1 MKFRRVGKGSEAKI
15 ELQMTPMI
23 DVVFQL
29 LVFFLFTFRIA
40 TQEGDFNI
48 KMPLSTYSPS
58 VTINQDSP
66 VFTLHVRLRADA
78 DGRLPGSGGI
88 VVNNERSFDSFEQL
102 HNYVISIIG
111 GHEPGGNAEAEVEL
125 DCDYNLHYEHVIDAI
140 TAVSGYVDRS
150 TGQIERLIERINFAS
165 PQAAGGGR

>member
-1 MKFRRVGKGSEAKI
+1 MKLRHVGTSADSKI

-48 KMPLSTYSPS
+48 KMPLSDYSRNMTDQIENPL
-58 VTINQDSP
+58 
-66 VFTLHVRLRADA
+66 FTMHVRLRADA
-78 DGRLPGSGGI
+78 GGRLPAGGGI
-88 VVNNERSFDSFEQL
+88 VVNGERVLDNFEQL
-102 HNYVISIIG
+102 HNYVIGIL
-111 GHEPGGNAEAEVEL
+111 GGNEPSASADAEVEL

-150 TGQIERLIERINFAS
+150 TDQIQRLVEKIKFTPPKAPPES
-165 PQAAGGGR
+165 

>member
-1 MKFRRVGKGSEAKI
+1 MKFRHIGKSSQAKI

-48 KMPLSTYSPS
+48 KMPLTTFSPNETIDDTVPPL
-58 VTINQDSP
+58 VTM
-66 VFTLHVRLRADA
+66 HVRLRADSGGQLA
-78 DGRLPGSGGI
+78 AAGGI
-88 VVNNERSFDSFEQL
+88 VVNNERVLDDFEEL
-102 HNYVISIIG
+102 HNYVIGVIG
-111 GHEPGGNAEAEVEL
+111 GNEPSAKADAEVEL

-140 TAVSGYVDRS
+140 TAVSGYVDQS
-150 TGQIERLIERINFAS
+150 TGQIERLVEKIKFTP
-165 PQAAGGGR
+165 PQAPPGA

>member
-1 MKFRRVGKGSEAKI
+1 MKIRHIGKSADTKI

-48 KMPLSTYSPS
+48 KMPLSSYTP
-58 VTINQDSP
+58 VTFEDTDP
-66 VFTLHVRLRADA
+66 LFTLHVRLRADA
-78 DGRLPGSGGI
+78 NGRLPATGGI
-88 VVNNERSFDSFEQL
+88 VVNNERVLDNFEQL
-102 HNYVISIIG
+102 HMYVIGVIG
-111 GHEPGGNAEAEVEL
+111 RDAPGAGPDAEVEL
-125 DCDYNLHYEHVIDAI
+125 DCDYDLNYEHVVDAI

-150 TGQIERLIERINFAS
+150 TGQIQRLVEKIKFTPPKSAPE
-165 PQAAGGGR
+165 

>member
-1 MKFRRVGKGSEAKI
+1 MKFRHIGKSSESKI

-48 KMPLSTYSPS
+48 KMPLATYVRGATAESESPF
-58 VTINQDSP
+58 VTM
-66 VFTLHVRLRADA
+66 HVRLRADRT
-78 DGRLPGSGGI
+78 GRLPSAGGI
-88 VVNNERSFDSFEQL
+88 VVNGERVLNSFEEL
-102 HNYVISIIG
+102 HNYVIGVIG
-111 GHEPGGNAEAEVEL
+111 GNEPSAKADAEVEL
-125 DCDYNLHYEHVIDAI
+125 DCDYNLNYEHVIDAI

-150 TGQIERLIERINFAS
+150 TGQIERLVEKIKFTP
-165 PQAAGGGR
+165 PQEPAGS

>member
-1 MKFRRVGKGSEAKI
+1 MKLRHIGKSSEAKI

-48 KMPLSTYSPS
+48 KMPLSTLTPSATLDTESP
-58 VTINQDSP
+58 P
-66 VFTLHVRLRADA
+66 FTLQVHLRADA
-78 DGRLPGSGGI
+78 SGRLPAAGGI
-88 VVNNERSFDSFEQL
+88 VVNNERAFDNFDQL
-102 HNYVISIIG
+102 HTYVISLIG
-111 GHEPGGNAEAEVEL
+111 GNEPSANADAEVEL
-125 DCDYNLHYEHVIDAI
+125 DCEYNLHYEHVIDAI

-150 TGQIERLIERINFAS
+150 TGQIERLVEKIKFTPPKAPPES
-165 PQAAGGGR
+165 